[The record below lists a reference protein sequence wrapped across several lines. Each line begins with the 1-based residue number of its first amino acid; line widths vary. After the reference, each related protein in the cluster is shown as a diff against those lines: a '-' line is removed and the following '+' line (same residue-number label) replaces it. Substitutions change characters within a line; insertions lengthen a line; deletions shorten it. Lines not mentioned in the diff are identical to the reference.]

1 MKLHFAALL
10 VALLQLPCASAAG
23 DWELKVAD
31 KEAGI
36 QVFSRVNEQGYPE
49 FRGVTR
55 VQSRVGAFVG
65 LFKGLE
71 RMPEWAYRIRKAERL
86 KVISETESYAYTV
99 NSLPL
104 PLYDRDVIVHST
116 ITQDAGTLQVTF
128 RGSGVPDFAPRD
140 ERYVHMAV
148 VESSWT
154 FRALADGM
162 VEVVF
167 QGYGDPGGSLSSV
180 LLAWF
185 VRLSISEAPY
195 QTLLQMKRLI
205 STPEYQAARYPFI
218 TEPVQ

>member
-1 MKLHFAALL
+1 MKLPGILAAVSVLY
-10 VALLQLPCASAAG
+10 LPLASAAE
-23 DWELKVAD
+23 DWQLKVAD

-36 QVFSRVNEQGYPE
+36 EVFSRVNEQGYPE

-55 VQSRVGAFVG
+55 VQSRLNAFVA
-65 LFKGLE
+65 LFKDFD
-71 RMPEWAYRIRKAERL
+71 RMPEWAYRIRKAEL
-86 KVISETESYAYTV
+86 LEVISEMESYTYIV

-116 ITQDAGTLQVTF
+116 IAQDPRTLQVIF
-128 RGSGVPDFAPRD
+128 HSIGVPDFAPKD
-140 ERYVHMAV
+140 DRYVRMPV

-154 FRALADGM
+154 FTPLADGM

-167 QGYGDPGGSLSSV
+167 QGHGDPGGSLSSV

-195 QTLLQMKRLI
+195 QTMLEMKKRVAR
-205 STPEYQAARYPFI
+205 PEYQAARYPFI
-218 TEPVQ
+218 REPVQ

>member
-1 MKLHFAALL
+1 MIPRFAALL
-10 VALLQLPCASAAG
+10 SLLLWLPWASAAS
-23 DWELKVAD
+23 DWELKTDD

-55 VQSRVGAFVG
+55 VQSRLSAFVA
-65 LFKGLE
+65 LFKDLD
-71 RMPEWAYRIRKAERL
+71 RMPEWAFRIRKAERL
-86 KVISETESYAYTV
+86 KVISETESYVYIV

-116 ITQDAGTLQVTF
+116 ITQDAGTLQVAF
-128 RGSGVPDFAPRD
+128 RGSATPEFAPKD
-140 ERYVHMAV
+140 DRYVRMPV

-154 FRALADGM
+154 FTPLGDGM

-167 QGYGDPGGSLSSV
+167 HGHGDPGGALSSG

-195 QTLLQMKRLI
+195 HTMLHMKKFVSR
-205 STPEYQAARYPFI
+205 PEYQAARYPFVR
-218 TEPVQ
+218 EPVR

>member
-1 MKLHFAALL
+1 MHPRFAALL
-10 VALLQLPCASAAG
+10 ASVLYLPLACAAG
-23 DWELKVAD
+23 DWQLKVAD
-31 KEAGI
+31 REAGI
-36 QVFSRVNEQGYPE
+36 EVFSRASEQGYPE

-55 VQSRVGAFVG
+55 VQSRLSGFVA
-65 LFKGLE
+65 LFKDLE
-71 RMPEWAYRIRKAERL
+71 HMPDWAYRIRKAERL
-86 KVISETESYAYTV
+86 KVISETESYVHTV

-128 RGSGVPDFAPRD
+128 RGSGVPDFAPKD
-140 ERYVHMAV
+140 ERYVRMPV

-154 FRALADGM
+154 FTPLVDGM

-195 QTLLQMKRLI
+195 QTMLQMKKYVAR
-205 STPEYQAARYPFI
+205 PEYQAARYPFI
-218 TEPVQ
+218 REPVQ

>member
-55 VQSRVGAFVG
+55 VQSRLSAFVA
-65 LFKGLE
+65 LFKDLD

-86 KVISETESYAYTV
+86 KAISETESYAYTV

-116 ITQDAGTLQVTF
+116 IAQDPGTLKVTF
-128 RGSGVPDFAPRD
+128 HGSAAPDYVPRN
-140 ERYVHMAV
+140 ERYVRVPV

-154 FRALADGM
+154 FTPLGPGM
-162 VEVVF
+162 GEVGF
-167 QGYGDPGGSLSSV
+167 
-180 LLAWF
+180 
-185 VRLSISEAPY
+185 
-195 QTLLQMKRLI
+195 
-205 STPEYQAARYPFI
+205 
-218 TEPVQ
+218 

>member
-1 MKLHFAALL
+1 MHLRFAALL
-10 VALLQLPCASAAG
+10 ASLLHLPLASAAD
-23 DWELKVAD
+23 DWQLKVAD
-31 KEAGI
+31 AEAGI
-36 QVFSRVNEQGYPE
+36 QVFSRVNERGLPE

-55 VQSRVGAFVG
+55 VQSRLGAFVA
-65 LFKGLE
+65 LFKDLE

-86 KVISETESYAYTV
+86 KVLSETESYAYIV

-116 ITQDAGTLQVTF
+116 IRQDAATLQVTF

-140 ERYVHMAV
+140 ERYVRMPV

-154 FRALADGM
+154 FTPLADGM

-195 QTLLQMKRLI
+195 QTMLEMKKRV
-205 STPEYQAARYPFI
+205 SRPEYQAARYPFI
-218 TEPVQ
+218 REPVQ

>member
-1 MKLHFAALL
+1 MHLRFAALL
-10 VALLQLPCASAAG
+10 ASVLCLPLACAADDWQLR
-23 DWELKVAD
+23 VAD
-31 KEAGI
+31 TEAGI
-36 QVFSRVNEQGYPE
+36 QVFSRVSEQGYPE

-55 VQSRVGAFVG
+55 VQSRLSAFVA
-65 LFKGLE
+65 LFKDLD

-86 KVISETESYAYTV
+86 KVISETESYAYMI

-104 PLYDRDVIVHST
+104 PLYDRDVIVHSM

-128 RGSGVPDFAPRD
+128 RGSGAPDFAPKD
-140 ERYVHMAV
+140 DRYVRMPV

-154 FRALADGM
+154 FTPLAGGM

-195 QTLLQMKRLI
+195 QTMLQMKKLVSR
-205 STPEYQAARYPFI
+205 PEYQAARYPFI
-218 TEPVQ
+218 REPLQ